1 MVWLLVY
8 TTSVFNC
15 YNIGINNK
23 NCRFDYK
30 ISYKNRIN
38 TFTTV
43 TYDDNAI
50 SDSVEINISDIDDA
64 IEALYDIKKQNSYD
78 TW

>member
-1 MVWLLVY
+1 M
-8 TTSVFNC
+8 
-15 YNIGINNK
+15 
-23 NCRFDYK
+23 
-30 ISYKNRIN
+30 SYKNRIN

-43 TYDDNAI
+43 TYDGNAI

-64 IEALYDIKKQNSYD
+64 IEALYDIKKQNSLD